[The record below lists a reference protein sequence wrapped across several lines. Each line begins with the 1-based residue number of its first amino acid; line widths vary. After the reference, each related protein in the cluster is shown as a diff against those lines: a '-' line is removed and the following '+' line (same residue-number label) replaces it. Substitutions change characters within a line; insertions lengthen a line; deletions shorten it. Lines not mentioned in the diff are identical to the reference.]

1 MKLGKQEIQLI
12 NAFDAVVN
20 VNARDCY
27 VDGNTVTFLVNEQ
40 DLGQAIGKQG
50 ANVRRMRQRIGK
62 NVEIIPYASE
72 APTFLK
78 KALAVY
84 KIDVQEIKEKEE
96 AGKNSLTVKL
106 DAENREKVLRN
117 MNRLKRL
124 KAIIKKN
131 FEIENV
137 KLV

>member
-27 VDGNTVTFLVNEQ
+27 VDGNTVTFLVNEH

-62 NVEIIPYASE
+62 NVEIIPYASD

-78 KALAVY
+78 KALKVY
-84 KIDVQEIKEKEE
+84 KVEVQEIKEREE
-96 AGKNSLTVKL
+96 AGKNSLTLKL
-106 DAENREKVLRN
+106 DPENREKVLRN

-131 FEIENV
+131 FDIENV